1 MGKNNITI
9 YTQNLKNH
17 FKLMKGIPNIYDG
30 KTVDS
35 CLNLSRYLA
44 DKDID
49 FTSLQ
54 EMTCDRN
61 HYLQTKF
68 TDVMYYADWIGKQE
82 PFFNLVTGKPRL
94 PKVFLYTHF
103 GKLCGEYNPIV
114 MGKRF
119 KLIDSK
125 TYTLPWFHDV
135 LHQTRDLAIM
145 PRIAHAILV
154 KNTGF
159 SFNILYGI

>member
-17 FKLMKGIPNIYDG
+17 FKLIKGISNMYDG
-30 KTVDS
+30 KTIDS

-44 DKDID
+44 EKDID

-68 TDVMYYADWIGKQE
+68 ADVMWCADRTYKQE
-82 PFFNLVTGKPRL
+82 PFFNLVTGKSRL
-94 PKVFLYTHF
+94 PRILLTTYFGISQAIFSLLFVYTLSTLGYF
-103 GKLCGEYNPIV
+103 WLFVLCGVVLLTSAAILMPI
-114 MGKRF
+114 K
-119 KLIDSK
+119 DSK
-125 TYTLPWFHDV
+125 ISHN
-135 LHQTRDLAIM
+135 
-145 PRIAHAILV
+145 
-154 KNTGF
+154 K
-159 SFNILYGI
+159 